1 MDEFKL
7 SLGYTDRQ
15 NLKLTNVDGQLTH
28 RLSYALTEPKDSLND
43 SNENLFWFIFYVFFC
58 LKKVNIEKYRFLF
71 YKFTYSIFFFVL
83 DFGLSWL
90 TSLQFIQYN
99 VAGFYK
105 PTIPQS
111 PPSHLQDYSTCNN
124 ARLESS
130 TIFVPSFDPN
140 EWCLKN
146 GLHSGGLNPGP
157 LGHESSAL
165 TTGPRLLTNS
175 PTVFIWIVV
184 KVYRF

>member
-1 MDEFKL
+1 MFL
-7 SLGYTDRQ
+7 PVQRIVLLFR
-15 NLKLTNVDGQLTH
+15 LK
-28 RLSYALTEPKDSLND
+28 
-43 SNENLFWFIFYVFFC
+43 
-58 LKKVNIEKYRFLF
+58 
-71 YKFTYSIFFFVL
+71 FFFFL
-83 DFGLSWL
+83 SDFGLSWL

-105 PTIPQS
+105 PSIPQS
-111 PPSHLQDYSTCNN
+111 PPSHLQVYSICNN
-124 ARLESS
+124 ARLEFP

-165 TTGPRLLTNS
+165 TTRPRLLTYDWSLFNYLEKNNLS
-175 PTVFIWIVV
+175 VQRNFLFLPVQKHILFLPVQKHISFYLS
-184 KVYRF
+184 KNA